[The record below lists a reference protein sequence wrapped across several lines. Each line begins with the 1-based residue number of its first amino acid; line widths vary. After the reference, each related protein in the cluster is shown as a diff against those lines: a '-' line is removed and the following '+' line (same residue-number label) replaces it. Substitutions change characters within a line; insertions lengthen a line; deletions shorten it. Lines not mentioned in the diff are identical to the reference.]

1 MAIDR
6 YQPLITGVTI
16 ILECYRVFTGTL
28 LVVFVPGVCNGK
40 RCLPTENFGKGDTV
54 YRVGFVFNFLTLL
67 CFINLYRVEL
77 MREHKFNHYLRI
89 DHHAPTDS
97 ESVGK
102 ELVKLGE
109 QRQQKILTINNEYQ
123 RVGAVTIVAVI
134 INTAISIY
142 VIVNG
147 YLDDRE
153 PTVLATSTVLLA
165 TKLFDVFMAFN
176 TDKNVLTS
184 SYRRQKVQFNAVN
197 PGKIVDTSK
206 IVTEGPTMDT
216 RKIVTE
222 GPTMD
227 TRKIEVAAAP

>member
-1 MAIDR
+1 MPEKAFTDR
-6 YQPLITGVTI
+6 YQPLITGTTI

-40 RCLPTENFGKGDTV
+40 RCLPTENYQKGDTV
-54 YRVGFVFNFLTLL
+54 YRVGFVFNFITLL

-109 QRQQKILTINNEYQ
+109 KRQHKILNINREYQ
-123 RVGAVTIVAVI
+123 RAGVVIIVTVL

-147 YLDDRE
+147 YLDDRQ
-153 PTVLATSTVLLA
+153 PTILATSTVLIA
-165 TKLFDVFMAFN
+165 TKLFDVLMAFN

-197 PGKIVDTSK
+197 PSK
-206 IVTEGPTMDT
+206 IVTEGPTMD
-216 RKIVTE
+216 
-222 GPTMD
+222 PS
-227 TRKIEVAAAP
+227 KIEVAGAP

>member
-1 MAIDR
+1 
-6 YQPLITGVTI
+6 
-16 ILECYRVFTGTL
+16 
-28 LVVFVPGVCNGK
+28 
-40 RCLPTENFGKGDTV
+40 
-54 YRVGFVFNFLTLL
+54 
-67 CFINLYRVEL
+67 
-77 MREHKFNHYLRI
+77 MREYKFNHYLRI

-102 ELVKLGE
+102 ELAKLGE

-123 RVGAVTIVAVI
+123 RVGAVTIIAVI

-147 YLDDRE
+147 YLDDRQ

-165 TKLFDVFMAFN
+165 TKLFDVFMGFN

-184 SYRRQKVQFNAVN
+184 SYRRQKVQFNMVN
-197 PGKIVDTSK
+197 PDKIL
-206 IVTEGPTMDT
+206 TMDNG
-216 RKIVTE
+216 KIVTE

>member
-1 MAIDR
+1 MATDR
-6 YQPLITGVTI
+6 YQPLITGTTI

-40 RCLPTENFGKGDTV
+40 RCLPTENYQKGDTV
-54 YRVGFVFNFLTLL
+54 YRIGFVFNFITLL

-77 MREHKFNHYLRI
+77 MREYKFNHYLRI

-123 RVGAVTIVAVI
+123 NVGAITIIAVI

-165 TKLFDVFMAFN
+165 TKLFDVFMGFN
-176 TDKNVLTS
+176 ADKNVLTS
-184 SYRRQKVQFNAVN
+184 SYRRQKVQFNMVN
-197 PGKIVDTSK
+197 PGK
-206 IVTEGPTMDT
+206 IVTEGPTMDN
-216 RKIVTE
+216 
-222 GPTMD
+222 G
-227 TRKIEVAAAP
+227 KIEVAAAP

>member
-1 MAIDR
+1 
-6 YQPLITGVTI
+6 
-16 ILECYRVFTGTL
+16 
-28 LVVFVPGVCNGK
+28 
-40 RCLPTENFGKGDTV
+40 
-54 YRVGFVFNFLTLL
+54 
-67 CFINLYRVEL
+67 VEL

-109 QRQQKILTINNEYQ
+109 KRQQNILTINREYQ
-123 RVGAVTIVAVI
+123 RAGVVIIVTVL

-147 YLDDRE
+147 YLDDRQ
-153 PTVLATSTVLLA
+153 PTILATSTVLLA
-165 TKLFDVFMAFN
+165 TKLFDVLMAFN

-197 PGKIVDTSK
+197 PSK
-206 IVTEGPTMDT
+206 IVTEGPTMD
-216 RKIVTE
+216 
-222 GPTMD
+222 PS
-227 TRKIEVAAAP
+227 KIEVAGAP

>member
-1 MAIDR
+1 MDNR
-6 YQPLITGVTI
+6 YQPLITGGTI
-16 ILECYRVFTGTL
+16 ILECYRVFTGSL
-28 LVVFVPGVCNGK
+28 LVVFVPGVCSGK
-40 RCLPTENFGKGDTV
+40 RCLPTENFIKGDTM
-54 YRVGFVFNFLTLL
+54 YRLGFVFNFVTLL
-67 CFINLYRVEL
+67 CFMNLYRVEV
-77 MREHKFNHYLRI
+77 MREYKFNHYLRI

-109 QRQQKILTINNEYQ
+109 QRQQNILNINKEYQ
-123 RVGAVTIVAVI
+123 RAGVVTIITVAL
-134 INTAISIY
+134 NTAISIY

-165 TKLFDVFMAFN
+165 TKLFDVLMAFN

-197 PGKIVDTSK
+197 PSKIVDPSK
-206 IVTEGPTMDT
+206 IADP
-216 RKIVTE
+216 
-222 GPTMD
+222 
-227 TRKIEVAAAP
+227 RKIEVATTS

>member
-1 MAIDR
+1 MATDR
-6 YQPLITGVTI
+6 YQPLITGTTI

-40 RCLPTENFGKGDTV
+40 RCLPTENYQKGDTV
-54 YRVGFVFNFLTLL
+54 YRIGFVFNFITLL

-123 RVGAVTIVAVI
+123 RVGAVTIIAVI

-147 YLDDRE
+147 YLDDRQ

-165 TKLFDVFMAFN
+165 TKLFDVFMGFN
-176 TDKNVLTS
+176 ADKNVLTS
-184 SYRRQKVQFNAVN
+184 SYRRQKVQFNMVN
-197 PGKIVDTSK
+197 PDKIL
-206 IVTEGPTMDT
+206 TMDNG
-216 RKIVTE
+216 KIVTE

>member
-1 MAIDR
+1 MATER

-16 ILECYRVFTGTL
+16 VLECYRVFSGTL
-28 LVVFVPGVCNGK
+28 LVVFVSGVCNGK
-40 RCLPTENFGKGDTV
+40 RCLPYENFNNGDTV

-97 ESVGK
+97 ETVGK

-109 QRQQKILTINNEYQ
+109 QRQQNIININREYQ

-147 YLDDRE
+147 YLDDKA
-153 PTVLATSTVLLA
+153 PTILATNTVLLA
-165 TKLFDVFMAFN
+165 SKLFDVFMGFN
-176 TDKNVLTS
+176 ADKNVLTS
-184 SYRRQKVQFNAVN
+184 SYRRQKVQFNMVN
-197 PGKIVDTSK
+197 PDKIL
-206 IVTEGPTMDT
+206 TMDT
-216 RKIVTE
+216 SKIVTE

>member
-6 YQPLITGVTI
+6 YQPLITGTTI

-40 RCLPTENFGKGDTV
+40 RCLPTENYQKGDTV
-54 YRVGFVFNFLTLL
+54 YRIGFVFNFITLL

-123 RVGAVTIVAVI
+123 RVGAVTIIAVI

-147 YLDDRE
+147 YLDDRQ

-165 TKLFDVFMAFN
+165 TKLFDVFMGFN
-176 TDKNVLTS
+176 ADKNVLTS
-184 SYRRQKVQFNAVN
+184 SYRRQKVQFNMVN
-197 PGKIVDTSK
+197 PDKIL
-206 IVTEGPTMDT
+206 TMDNG
-216 RKIVTE
+216 KIVTE

>member
-1 MAIDR
+1 MATDR
-6 YQPLITGVTI
+6 YQPLITGTTI

-40 RCLPTENFGKGDTV
+40 RCLPTDNYQKGDTV
-54 YRVGFVFNFLTLL
+54 YRIGFVFNFITLL

-123 RVGAVTIVAVI
+123 RVGAVTIIAVI

-147 YLDDRE
+147 YLDDRQ

-165 TKLFDVFMAFN
+165 TKLFDVFMGFN
-176 TDKNVLTS
+176 ADKNVLTS
-184 SYRRQKVQFNAVN
+184 SYRRQKVQFNMVN
-197 PGKIVDTSK
+197 PDKIL
-206 IVTEGPTMDT
+206 TMDN
-216 RKIVTE
+216 
-222 GPTMD
+222 G
-227 TRKIEVAAAP
+227 KIEVAAAP

>member
-6 YQPLITGVTI
+6 YQPLITGTTI

-40 RCLPTENFGKGDTV
+40 RCLPTENYQKGDTV
-54 YRVGFVFNFLTLL
+54 YRIGFVFNFITLL

-123 RVGAVTIVAVI
+123 RVGAVTIIAVI

-147 YLDDRE
+147 YLDDRQ

-165 TKLFDVFMAFN
+165 TKLFDVFMGFN
-176 TDKNVLTS
+176 ADKNVLTS
-184 SYRRQKVQFNAVN
+184 SYRRQKVQFNMVN
-197 PGKIVDTSK
+197 PDKIL
-206 IVTEGPTMDT
+206 
-216 RKIVTE
+216 
-222 GPTMD
+222 TMD

>member
-6 YQPLITGVTI
+6 YQPLITGTTI

-40 RCLPTENFGKGDTV
+40 RCLPTENYQKGDTV
-54 YRVGFVFNFLTLL
+54 YRIGFVFNFITLL

-77 MREHKFNHYLRI
+77 MREHKFNHYLHI

-109 QRQQKILTINNEYQ
+109 QRQQNIIKINREYQ
-123 RVGAVTIVAVI
+123 RVGAVTIIAVI

-147 YLDDRE
+147 YLDDRQ

-165 TKLFDVFMAFN
+165 TKLFDVFMGFN
-176 TDKNVLTS
+176 ADKNVLTS
-184 SYRRQKVQFNAVN
+184 SYRRQKIQFNMVN
-197 PGKIVDTSK
+197 PDKIVDTSK
-206 IVTEGPTMDT
+206 I
-216 RKIVTE
+216 
-222 GPTMD
+222 
-227 TRKIEVAAAP
+227 EVAAAP

>member
-1 MAIDR
+1 MGDR
-6 YQPLITGVTI
+6 YQPLITGITI

-40 RCLPTENFGKGDTV
+40 RCLPIENYQKGDTV
-54 YRVGFVFNFLTLL
+54 YRVGFVFNFITLL

-109 QRQQKILTINNEYQ
+109 KRQQNILIINREYQ
-123 RVGAVTIVAVI
+123 RAGVVIIVTVL

-147 YLDDRE
+147 YLDDRQ
-153 PTVLATSTVLLA
+153 PTILATSTVLLA
-165 TKLFDVFMAFN
+165 TKLFDVLMAFN

-197 PGKIVDTSK
+197 PSKIVDPSK
-206 IVTEGPTMDT
+206 IVTEGPTMDPS
-216 RKIVTE
+216 KIVTE

-227 TRKIEVAAAP
+227 PSKIEVAGAP

>member
-1 MAIDR
+1 MALTDR
-6 YQPLITGVTI
+6 YQPLITGTTI

-40 RCLPTENFGKGDTV
+40 RCLPTENYQKGDTV
-54 YRVGFVFNFLTLL
+54 YRVGFVFNFITLL

-109 QRQQKILTINNEYQ
+109 KRQHKILNINREYQ
-123 RVGAVTIVAVI
+123 RAGVVIIVTVL

-147 YLDDRE
+147 YLDDRQ
-153 PTVLATSTVLLA
+153 PTILATSTVLIA
-165 TKLFDVFMAFN
+165 TKLFDVLMAFN

-197 PGKIVDTSK
+197 PDKIVDPSK
-206 IVTEGPTMDT
+206 IVTEGPTMD
-216 RKIVTE
+216 
-222 GPTMD
+222 PS
-227 TRKIEVAAAP
+227 KIEVAGAP